1 VGSDSVVGALYH
13 VTGAAAEHI
22 FVDFEGRKFTFGDV
36 WSRASALAE
45 GLRKAGVRA
54 GDTVVSLFD
63 NHEDGLSAWFGANM
77 LGAIWI
83 PANTALRGD
92 FLRHLVVDS
101 GARVVLCETDLLD
114 RLIAIDGG
122 IDNVELVLVRGDRD
136 VEKSASFR
144 IESLDSHFVA
154 GADGPWHRST
164 SDTPSML
171 IYTGGTTGPSKGCAV
186 SNGFVLNV
194 ARRYLQCSGRTAD
207 EVDWSPLPMFHLN
220 VVAQPILSSVLLGGT
235 AAIASKFSVSGFW
248 PEVERAGAKVVH
260 LLGSMGSL
268 IAEMPDVPEMQR
280 YFGKIR
286 YLHGSESGPSVA
298 TTA

>member
-13 VTGAAAEHI
+13 VAGAAAEHI

-45 GLRKAGVRA
+45 GLRQAGVRP

-114 RLIAIDGG
+114 RRAFASSPWTPTSSPARTGLG
-122 IDNVELVLVRGDRD
+122 IVR
-136 VEKSASFR
+136 
-144 IESLDSHFVA
+144 
-154 GADGPWHRST
+154 
-164 SDTPSML
+164 
-171 IYTGGTTGPSKGCAV
+171 
-186 SNGFVLNV
+186 
-194 ARRYLQCSGRTAD
+194 
-207 EVDWSPLPMFHLN
+207 
-220 VVAQPILSSVLLGGT
+220 
-235 AAIASKFSVSGFW
+235 
-248 PEVERAGAKVVH
+248 RATR
-260 LLGSMGSL
+260 L
-268 IAEMPDVPEMQR
+268 R
-280 YFGKIR
+280 C
-286 YLHGSESGPSVA
+286 
-298 TTA
+298 